1 MTGFFLA
8 DWAIFAVSL
17 FNASLLLWLGLTVI
31 LNAERRT
38 AGVWALG
45 GSMLLGAAFF
55 ISHTAILDYELTPTT
70 FSLEFW
76 WRAGWMP
83 VIASPFAWYAMM
95 LWYAGYWSAPGDR
108 LRRRQR
114 PWFVASA
121 ALGLLLLLLIAFA
134 GGLPSFIALTQLD
147 MTAALTVGGL
157 PILFALYPVF
167 MLMCIVLSV
176 DALLRPAPSER
187 LMGDL
192 ARARTRP
199 WLLGATLAL
208 LFVALLVSWFIGG
221 AISTALA
228 PFPHYNYPVVMQH
241 VAWYDL
247 AIESLIGL
255 AILLI
260 GQAIVSYEVFTG
272 KTLPRRGFSRLWRS
286 ALMLS
291 LGYAVLVGGSLVWGA
306 RLFYSLLLT
315 TLLMVAFLAMSG
327 WRSFVERDRF
337 MAQLRPFVSS
347 DHRLDRFLGSD
358 SPDSA
363 RAHSL
368 FAVLCRDVLDV
379 GQGQLAALGGTAQ
392 LVGDPLVYPLDAAP
406 VSLPPDFAAGA
417 GDVARV
423 DLGPLRWAVPLHGA
437 YGPIGTLLLGEK
449 QDGALFAQEEIEI
462 AQASAERIIDMLAG
476 EEISRRLLALQRRR
490 LAETQVLDHRTRRE
504 LHDVIL
510 PDLHAAILDLSAPR
524 PDREEVIAS
533 LSALHDRISRLIH
546 VHPAVYFGANGGW
559 DFVAEIRRMVDSEFA
574 HEFTS
579 VRWVGDAAR
588 STPGLTP
595 LEGLVAE
602 VGFYAVREAVRNA
615 AVHGRGADSHRPLS
629 LTIALACGERLRVIV
644 QDDGV
649 GWAADS
655 NTEAKQGGLLLHRT
669 LLAAV
674 GGNLAAESEPGSGTT
689 VTIELPPQT
698 RSEVQADRS

>member
-306 RLFYSLLLT
+306 RLFYSLLRT
-315 TLLMVAFLAMSG
+315 TLLMVAFLAMNG

-347 DHRLDRFLGSD
+347 DHRLDRFLDSD

-363 RAHSL
+363 RAGSL

-379 GQGQLAALGGTAQ
+379 GQGQLAALGGTW
-392 LVGDPLVYPLDAAP
+392 AAP
-406 VSLPPDFAAGA
+406 RSWWAIRWSIRWTPPPSPCRRISPPGRATWRGSTLARCAGRCRCTA
-417 GDVARV
+417 HTAR
-423 DLGPLRWAVPLHGA
+423 
-437 YGPIGTLLLGEK
+437 
-449 QDGALFAQEEIEI
+449 
-462 AQASAERIIDMLAG
+462 SAHCCSARSRTARSSPRRRSR
-476 EEISRRLLALQRRR
+476 SRRPARSGSSTCWRARRSAAACWRCNGGGWPRRR
-490 LAETQVLDHRTRRE
+490 CSTTAR
-504 LHDVIL
+504 
-510 PDLHAAILDLSAPR
+510 AAS
-524 PDREEVIAS
+524 
-533 LSALHDRISRLIH
+533 
-546 VHPAVYFGANGGW
+546 
-559 DFVAEIRRMVDSEFA
+559 
-574 HEFTS
+574 
-579 VRWVGDAAR
+579 
-588 STPGLTP
+588 
-595 LEGLVAE
+595 
-602 VGFYAVREAVRNA
+602 
-615 AVHGRGADSHRPLS
+615 
-629 LTIALACGERLRVIV
+629 C
-644 QDDGV
+644 
-649 GWAADS
+649 
-655 NTEAKQGGLLLHRT
+655 
-669 LLAAV
+669 
-674 GGNLAAESEPGSGTT
+674 TT
-689 VTIELPPQT
+689 
-698 RSEVQADRS
+698 